1 MKIINRTPY
10 AMERVVIFDREGR
23 ETLMVII
30 KGTFDF
36 SHNSTRVADEQV
48 PVNASD
54 EYYGD
59 PVNTSIRIAT
69 DFLPRRT
76 ATGITLSGH
85 AIVKGGKTRQMN
97 VGLRVGQ
104 VMQKAVVFGNR
115 VGYKSIDSP
124 ALFDRM
130 PLTWENAYGGLDT
143 SHDDAKRHK
152 AYEANPVGKGF
163 MAGRSKLDSGEI
175 PLPNIEDPANLL
187 RGTSSKPTPV
197 GFGPIPPFWEARK
210 KYAGTYDEDWQK
222 NRAPLL
228 PDDFDER
235 FLQAAPAALTC
246 NGYLNGDE
254 RCALVGMTEE
264 GHIQFDLN
272 AKNPTIGVR
281 LVRKGI
287 RSKPEME
294 SLHFDTDNRQFF
306 VTWKAMIDI
315 QGKVEELQNI
325 EARILS

>member
-1 MKIINRTPY
+1 MQIINRTPY

-36 SHNSTRVADEQV
+36 SHGATQVAEEQL
-48 PVNASD
+48 PVTAGD

-59 PVNTSIRIAT
+59 PVKTSIRLAT

-85 AIVKGGKTRQMN
+85 AIVKGGKTRQMS
-97 VGLRVGQ
+97 VGLRVGT
-104 VMQKAVVFGNR
+104 VMQKAVVFGDR
-115 VGYKSIDSP
+115 FGYKSVDDP
-124 ALFDRM
+124 APFDRM

-143 SHDDAKRHK
+143 SHDNAKHHK
-152 AYEANPVGKGF
+152 ACIDNPVGKGF
-163 MAGRSKLDSGEI
+163 MAGRSKLDSSI
-175 PLPNIEDPANLL
+175 IALPNIEDPGNLL
-187 RGTSSKPTPV
+187 RTTFSKPKPV
-197 GFGPIPPFWEARK
+197 GFGPVPPFWEARK
-210 KYAGTYDEDWQK
+210 QYAGTYDDDWQK

-246 NGYLNGDE
+246 DGYLKGDE
-254 RCALVGMTEE
+254 RCALIGMTEE
-264 GHIQFDLN
+264 GRIQFDLD

-287 RSKPEME
+287 RAKPEME
-294 SLHFDTDNRQFF
+294 SLHFDTDKRQFY
-306 VTWKAMIDI
+306 VTWKAMVDI
-315 QGKVEELQNI
+315 QGKVEELKNI
-325 EARILS
+325 EARVLS